1 MLLRSHCPSR
11 VSIFSNFPCLSVNI
25 FVCKFVYIIRTDQ
38 NPFGSCQPFSILYIM
53 MTACAAALLGDLCF
67 HFKKE
72 NISDREWFIIA
83 ATEARHRLRHTQQKT
98 AQPVQG

>member
-1 MLLRSHCPSR
+1 MAK
-11 VSIFSNFPCLSVNI
+11 SNVVN
-25 FVCKFVYIIRTDQ
+25 FQ
-38 NPFGSCQPFSILYIM
+38 NL
-53 MTACAAALLGDLCF
+53 

-83 ATEARHRLRHTQQKT
+83 ATEARRRLRHTQQKT